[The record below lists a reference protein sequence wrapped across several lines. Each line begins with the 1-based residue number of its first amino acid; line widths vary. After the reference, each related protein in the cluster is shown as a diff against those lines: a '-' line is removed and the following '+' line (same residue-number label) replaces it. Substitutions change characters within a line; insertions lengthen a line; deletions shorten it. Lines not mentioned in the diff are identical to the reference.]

1 MSRLTC
7 EQCPAV
13 DVRQVVGRS
22 GNPDMSGLTV
32 YHGHLRGW
40 AELAYTDQHLGGRR
54 AWFRWHGC
62 GRRCRLLYW
71 RGEALACRL
80 CHGLAYASQRERR
93 EYRLLGRAQAIRRRL
108 GGTANLTAL
117 FPERPK
123 GMHRSTYA
131 QWRDKAIA
139 AEHAGCAIIWGWLQ
153 QQQQRSARAI
163 GGVGP

>member
-1 MSRLTC
+1 MGRLTC

-13 DVRQVVGRS
+13 DVRQVVGP
-22 GNPDMSGLTV
+22 NMSEAGIAV
-32 YHGHLRGW
+32 YHGRLRGW

-54 AWFRWHGC
+54 AWFRC
-62 GRRCRLLYW
+62 RQCERRCRLLYW